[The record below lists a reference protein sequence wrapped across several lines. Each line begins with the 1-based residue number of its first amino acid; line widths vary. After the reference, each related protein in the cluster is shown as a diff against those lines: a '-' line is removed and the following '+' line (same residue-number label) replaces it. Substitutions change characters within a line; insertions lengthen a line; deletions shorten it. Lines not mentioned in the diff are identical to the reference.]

1 VEHPQGG
8 GASHLTLLILLLLP
22 DGEVTS
28 APSCLTPLF
37 HAALKIYKIDLQQF
51 VLPFSCLLNLT
62 KEICPLKLYF
72 YYYFFIKFV
81 DYGLDYLRVIGAWNT
96 HKVGELAQ
104 TQEIVKYY
112 SNSSGNYSIT
122 YINK

>member
-1 VEHPQGG
+1 MNLVAKHFKDLLDWRTKATEIQGLCIAWG
-8 GASHLTLLILLLLP
+8 SYVARASGPEL
-22 DGEVTS
+22 G
-28 APSCLTPLF
+28 LF
-37 HAALKIYKIDLQQF
+37 LQNKSDKEKRHSSLSMRSHKNMQKI
-51 VLPFSCLLNLT
+51 PFT
-62 KEICPLKLYF
+62 FF
-72 YYYFFIKFV
+72 YV
-81 DYGLDYLRVIGAWNT
+81 SDYLRVIGAWNT

>member
-1 VEHPQGG
+1 MGY
-8 GASHLTLLILLLLP
+8 LL
-22 DGEVTS
+22 V
-28 APSCLTPLF
+28 
-37 HAALKIYKIDLQQF
+37 
-51 VLPFSCLLNLT
+51 
-62 KEICPLKLYF
+62 
-72 YYYFFIKFV
+72 IKFV
-81 DYGLDYLRVIGAWNT
+81 DYLRVIGAWNT

>member
-1 VEHPQGG
+1 MGNWRPPQANACG
-8 GASHLTLLILLLLP
+8 LKNILI
-22 DGEVTS
+22 V
-28 APSCLTPLF
+28 
-37 HAALKIYKIDLQQF
+37 LQPF
-51 VLPFSCLLNLT
+51 AFAFSCLLYLT
-62 KEICPLKLYF
+62 KELYPLKLYV
-72 YYYFFIKFV
+72 YYYYFIKFV